1 MVDFRLQHVMR
12 IWKAYA
18 SGVNFSYQETI
29 LLHTMRRQSFASILD
44 STFYNIWD
52 LAIYSWKVWKP
63 LQRVYDRDLVSFHQG
78 IDGLLRRRLV
88 VLLLTLLH
96 LVCKLV
102 DWDHNFRDLFTITSG
117 TSSTSAIVHFCL
129 SECGAGGGWVLVLSR
144 QVDKWSSCS
153 HWHSRESRPAS
164 SALWRRTRAKIRAA
178 PTPSRGTG
186 KERWLRRKSRHTK
199 VINFNSNQLYVED
212 KQGFPNRPPTTQ
224 RSQKLR
230 CTQSVHPEKL
240 LPIL

>member
-1 MVDFRLQHVMR
+1 MWFQ
-12 IWKAYA
+12 AA
-18 SGVNFSYQETI
+18 VNLGYLKTI
-29 LLHTMRRQSFASILD
+29 LVHPMRRQSFAGKSD
-44 STFYNIWD
+44 SNFYNIWD
-52 LAIYSWKVWKP
+52 LAISSWKVWKP
-63 LQRVYDRDLVSFHQG
+63 VQRVYDRDLVSFHQG

-96 LVCKLV
+96 LVCKWI
-102 DWDHNFRDLFTITSG
+102 DWEHNFRDLFTITSG

-153 HWHSRESRPAS
+153 HSRESRPAS
-164 SALWRRTRAKIRAA
+164 SALWRRTGAKIRAA

-199 VINFNSNQLYVED
+199 VINFNSNQL
-212 KQGFPNRPPTTQ
+212 
-224 RSQKLR
+224 
-230 CTQSVHPEKL
+230 
-240 LPIL
+240 

>member
-96 LVCKLV
+96 LVCKWI
-102 DWDHNFRDLFTITSG
+102 DWEHNFRDLFTITSG

-144 QVDKWSSCS
+144 QVDKWSSCWHWQPGVPPSFQRPLAADPGKNKSCS
-153 HWHSRESRPAS
+153 HTLTWDGE
-164 SALWRRTRAKIRAA
+164 RTMIK
-178 PTPSRGTG
+178 
-186 KERWLRRKSRHTK
+186 KE
-199 VINFNSNQLYVED
+199 VE
-212 KQGFPNRPPTTQ
+212 T
-224 RSQKLR
+224 
-230 CTQSVHPEKL
+230 H
-240 LPIL
+240 

>member
-1 MVDFRLQHVMR
+1 MR

-29 LLHTMRRQSFASILD
+29 LVHTMRRQSFASISD

-52 LAIYSWKVWKP
+52 LVIYSWKVWKL

-102 DWDHNFRDLFTITSG
+102 DWDHNFKDLFTITSG

-144 QVDKWSSCS
+144 QVDKWSSCWQPGVPPSFQRPLAADRGKNKSCS
-153 HWHSRESRPAS
+153 H
-164 SALWRRTRAKIRAA
+164 T
-178 PTPSRGTG
+178 SRGTG
-186 KERWLRRKSRHTK
+186 KELWLRGKLRHTK
-199 VINFNSNQLYVED
+199 VINFNLNQLYVED
-212 KQGFPNRPPTTQ
+212 KQGFPSWPPTTQ

-230 CTQSVHPEKL
+230 CTQSLHPEKVL
-240 LPIL
+240 AIL